1 MEELKRILSERFERE
16 YEEYSAMLE
25 IKRSEMARLETE
37 MKKKKLEEEGK
48 RLRQVILLS
57 RLIELTLCICRLVS
71 VMQK

>member
-37 MKKKKLEEEGK
+37 MKKKKLATLTSEK
-48 RLRQVILLS
+48 FLS
-57 RLIELTLCICRLVS
+57 SSPAEFCL
-71 VMQK
+71 